1 MIDLRSDTVT
11 RPTEGMRRAMLEAPV
26 GDDVF
31 GEDPTVN
38 RLEEYVAGLLGKEAA
53 LYAPSGTMTNQ
64 IGVHVG
70 AKRGEEVLLHE
81 GSHVFVYEAGAPAML
96 SGVQLRTLPG
106 ENGVLDPET
115 VRAAVRP
122 EDVHFPRSRLLCLEN
137 THNTAGGKIFPLE
150 DFAAVAQTAK
160 DLGLKV
166 HLDGARLF
174 NAQAA
179 TGNPASEWCAHADTV
194 SVCSSKGLG
203 APVGSLLA
211 GNEGTIREARR
222 ARKAFGGGMRQT
234 GIIAAASLYAFEH
247 HIDRLAEDHARARKL
262 VAGLREAGY
271 EAKEPDTNLVLVA
284 VEDPP
289 AFLRALAREGV
300 LATPGKPGFVRLCT
314 HLDVGDEEIETAIE
328 AATRIIATTV
338 ER

>member
-1 MIDLRSDTVT
+1 VT
-11 RPTEGMRRAMLEAPV
+11 RPTEGMRRAMLEAPI

-38 RLEEYVAGLLGKEAA
+38 GLEEYVAGLLGKEAA

-64 IGVHVG
+64 IGVHVSTN
-70 AKRGEEVLLHE
+70 RGEEVLLHE
-81 GSHVFVYEAGAPAML
+81 GSHIFVYEAGAPAML
-96 SGVQLRTLPG
+96 SSVQLRTLPG

-137 THNTAGGKIFPLE
+137 THNTAGGKVYPLE
-150 DFAAVAQTAK
+150 DFAAVAETAK

-179 TGNPASEWCAHADTV
+179 TRIPAREWCAHADTV

-211 GNEGTIREARR
+211 GDEETIREARR
-222 ARKAFGGGMRQT
+222 ARKAFGGGMRQA
-234 GIIAAASLYAFEH
+234 GIIAAASLYAFENH
-247 HIDRLAEDHARARKL
+247 TERLSEDHARASNL
-262 VAGLREAGY
+262 AAGLREAGY
-271 EAKEPDTNLVLVA
+271 DAREPDTNLVLVA

-289 AFLRALAREGV
+289 AFLQVLAREGV
-300 LATPGKPGFVRLCT
+300 LATPGKTGFIRLCT
-314 HLDVGDEEIETAIE
+314 HLDVGDKEIETAIE
-328 AATRIIATTV
+328 AATRIFATTSGC
-338 ER
+338 

>member
-11 RPTEGMRRAMLEAPV
+11 HPTEGMRRAMLEAPV

-38 RLEEYVAGLLGKEAA
+38 RLEEYVADLLGKEAA

-64 IGVHVG
+64 IGVQVNT
-70 AKRGEEVLLHE
+70 KRGEEVLLHE
-81 GSHVFVYEAGAPAML
+81 GSHIFVYEAGAPAML
-96 SGVQLRTLPG
+96 SSVQLRILPG
-106 ENGVLDPET
+106 ENGVIDPET
-115 VRAAVRP
+115 VRSAVRS

-137 THNTAGGKIFPLE
+137 THNTSGGRVFPLE
-150 DFAAVAQTAK
+150 NFAAAAEAAK

-179 TGNPASEWCAHADTV
+179 TGVPAREWCAHADTV

-211 GNEGTIREARR
+211 AGAETIREARR
-222 ARKAFGGGMRQT
+222 ARKAFGGGMRQA
-234 GIIAAASLYAFEH
+234 GIIAAAALYAFENH
-247 HIDRLAEDHARARKL
+247 VDRLGEDHEHASHLAS
-262 VAGLREAGY
+262 GLREAGY
-271 EAKEPDTNLVLVA
+271 EAQEPETNLVLVA
-284 VEDPP
+284 VDDPP
-289 AFLRALAREGV
+289 EFLRALAREDV
-300 LATPGKPGFVRLCT
+300 LATPGKPGYVRLCT
-314 HLDVGDEEIETAIE
+314 HLDVGEREIE
-328 AATRIIATTV
+328 AAIQAAARIYSSAV